1 MGLSWLELIV
11 PRNGSWSKEWCGVVR
26 SAPKLGPVMAHEVKA
41 SNGAALTKIGLEG
54 RWRWFGVAIGTGQQM
69 VI

>member
-1 MGLSWLELIV
+1 MGLRWLKLIV
-11 PRNGSWSKEWCGVVR
+11 PRSGSWSKEWHGVVG
-26 SAPKLGPVMAHEVKA
+26 SALKLGPVVAHKVKA
-41 SNGAALTKIGLEG
+41 SSGAALTRVGLKG